1 MLITGY
7 IIGDLALFATF
18 IMFVMMPVYRWLG
31 MWFEIKERAQTAYRE
46 YDE

>member
-7 IIGDLALFATF
+7 IIGDLAIFAAL

-31 MWFEIKERAQTAYRE
+31 LWFEIKEQRNRE
-46 YDE
+46 YDQ